1 MSKRLILFILA
12 PVLIVL
18 CALGLYAR
26 DPAPLDAESFAALY
40 TEPAPSIDGPRQ
52 VYHLGHSL
60 VGRDMPAMLAQLAG
74 EGHGFASQLG
84 WGATLRSH
92 WDPDVPVNG
101 FEQENAHDKYRD
113 AHEAVGSGAYDALV
127 LTEMVEIADAVRYHD
142 TPVHLHNWER
152 KAHAQGAAVYLYET
166 WHPLNDPVGWLTRL
180 DRDRQLYWEDAV
192 LRPALARADE
202 PRPIYVI
209 PGGQVMA
216 AFARALEEEGP
227 VGPLESYSDL
237 FSDNIHFNDYGAYL
251 MALTH
256 YAVLYQRA
264 PIGLPHQLLRADG
277 TSADDPGLQ
286 AAALMQRV
294 VWDVVSNS
302 PMTGVPAAF
311 Q

>member
-1 MSKRLILFILA
+1 MSKRLILFVLA
-12 PVLIVL
+12 PALVVLG
-18 CALGLYAR
+18 ALGLYAR
-26 DPAPLDAESFAALY
+26 DPAPMDAARFAALY
-40 TEPAPSIDGPRQ
+40 TKPAPSVDGPRQ
-52 VYHLGHSL
+52 IYHLGHSL
-60 VGRDMPAMLAQLAG
+60 IGRDMPAMLAQLAG

-113 AHEAVGSGAYDALV
+113 AHEAVGSGDYDALV

-142 TPVHLHNWER
+142 TPVYVRNWEQ

-202 PRPIYVI
+202 PQPIYVI

-216 AFARALEEEGP
+216 AFARALEDQGP
-227 VGPLESYSDL
+227 VGPLTSYSDL

-264 PIGLPHQLLRADG
+264 PTGLPHQLLRADG
-277 TSADDPGLQ
+277 TPADDPGLQ

-294 VWDVVSNS
+294 VWDVVSTS

-311 Q
+311 E